1 MEMHIVLVMV
11 INFFIALI
19 NIIKE
24 KILIGVILLLK
35 CLGTFTK
42 L

>member
-1 MEMHIVLVMV
+1 MEMHIVLEMV

-24 KILIGVILLLK
+24 KILIGVILLKYLD
-35 CLGTFTK
+35 TFTK